1 MIRLCLRWFVINFP
15 HRQWILFGECKG
27 NIHIYILLYK
37 LYILLYIYTYIHIFS
52 LGEPFQLIQ
61 EYQKIKGETPWR
73 MHWVLTLREILCYR
87 YVFFLE
93 RPDIQFFLSKTGHDT
108 ITNIT
113 HTHITRFL
121 RRAEFRAEFRL
132 CSSDMGIPKTMAFSF
147 LSHGLMTRMMAGGT
161 PILGNSYIYIYIKYI

>member
-1 MIRLCLRWFVINFP
+1 M
-15 HRQWILFGECKG
+15 
-27 NIHIYILLYK
+27 
-37 LYILLYIYTYIHIFS
+37 
-52 LGEPFQLIQ
+52 
-61 EYQKIKGETPWR
+61 
-73 MHWVLTLREILCYR
+73 LTLREILCYR

-161 PILGNSYIYIYIKYI
+161 PILGNSYIYILNIYNVLTFAMGLKMLRFPNCMRTMSWLPFHRIDTFLKFFWTF